1 MCIGEPMEI
10 LEVRGE
16 NGWCA
21 GRDGRLEVDLR
32 LVPDAAVGDHVLVF
46 LGAARRLVPEAEA
59 AEMRDALAALE
70 AVAAGRSLDGFFA
83 DLADREP
90 SLPPHLEAARRQGL
104 ETA

>member
-21 GRDGRLEVDLR
+21 GRNGALEVDLR
-32 LVPDAAVGDHVLVF
+32 LVPDAVAGDHVLVF
-46 LGAARRLVPEAEA
+46 LGAARRLVPADEA

-70 AVAAGRSLDGFFA
+70 AVAAGRPLDGFFA

-90 SLPPHLEAARRQGL
+90 KLPPHLEAARRQGL